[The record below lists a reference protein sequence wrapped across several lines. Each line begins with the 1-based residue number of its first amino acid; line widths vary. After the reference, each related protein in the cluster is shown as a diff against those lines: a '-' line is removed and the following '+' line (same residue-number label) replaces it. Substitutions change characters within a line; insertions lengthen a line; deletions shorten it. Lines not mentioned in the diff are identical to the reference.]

1 MLMSFFTFMD
11 TQYFNAYDVILLVTF
26 LQAMVFAFVVLI
38 RKDRSISYYL
48 LPAFMASVGLG
59 QLSFFWLYNHIG
71 NGVMSH
77 YLTIHQMDFFT
88 LPFFLQG
95 PLLFHYL
102 RSITDSAYKF
112 NWYDYTPIGIFV
124 FLFVLNPVPTFGGFL
139 EYVFWRN
146 YVFMGVAGF
155 FVSCFYGVRCM
166 YYVQHYSEKLKDRF
180 CTIESIDFVWLR
192 VFATGFFLIWFLEL
206 LPPFFY
212 NRASWLLTQFVT
224 HLKNFFE
231 MGMVSFVIFAS
242 LMQARKVMIIDA
254 SEEESKIS
262 QVNESQENQVSKEE
276 IDSVAEKLQK
286 DRLYLTA
293 GLTVEQLA
301 NHLNMPVKT
310 LSLIIN
316 RYYEKN
322 FFDFVNHYRVEEA
335 RRLLKSP
342 DHFNDSIQHIYET
355 VGFRSKS
362 SFNTL
367 FKKTVGVTPSKYR
380 EKYGKKAV

>member
-1 MLMSFFTFMD
+1 MN
-11 TQYFNAYDVILLVTF
+11 TQHFNAYDVILLVTF
-26 LQAMVFAFVVLI
+26 LQATTFSVLLLL
-38 RKDRSISYYL
+38 RPEKNASYYL
-48 LPAFMASVGLG
+48 LPAFMASVALG
-59 QLSFFWLYNHIG
+59 QLGFFFMYNPMGSGFMQHTVG
-71 NGVMSH
+71 
-77 YLTIHQMDFFT
+77 IHQFDFFC

-102 RSITDSAYKF
+102 RALTETDYKLR
-112 NWYDYTPIGIFV
+112 WQDYTPLAI
-124 FLFVLNPVPTFGGFL
+124 FLFLYLLNPVARFGGFL
-139 EYVFWRN
+139 EFLFWRN

-155 FVSCFYGVRCM
+155 IVSCFYGIRCI
-166 YYVQHYSEKLKDRF
+166 YYMHRYSSKLKDRF
-180 CTIESIDFVWLR
+180 CSVESVDFIWLII
-192 VFATGFFLIWFLEL
+192 FAWGFCAIWFLEL

-212 NRASWLLTQFVT
+212 NRAPWIVTQIAT
-224 HLKNFFE
+224 HSKNFIE
-231 MGMVSFVIFAS
+231 MGMVMFVIFAT
-242 LMQARKVMIIDA
+242 LMQARKVVSIETPEEDA
-254 SEEESKIS
+254 KLQQLAEAGD
-262 QVNESQENQVSKEE
+262 NQISKEE
-276 IDSVAEKLQK
+276 IDSIAQKLQDDK
-286 DRLYLTA
+286 LYLQA

-301 NHLNMPVKT
+301 NHVEMPVKT

-342 DHFNDSIQHIYET
+342 EHAKDSIQQIYEA

-380 EKYGKKAV
+380 EKYGKKPAA